1 MAPSASTKVEKG
13 ISRTALNQQSTDEPR
28 SGYRYYESDKVL
40 GELFRAIDE
49 DLFFQ
54 DLEDD
59 VSSLFSL
66 DATNNVL
73 TEILSWDRPHVNRRH
88 QELHMTHAREIRDY
102 YEGLLLSFMSLY
114 AIRRTEVL
122 TEKEVF
128 LGTIMGRSSSTSKSQ
143 REWSDE
149 MKTRFNRELRDI
161 KLWMQD
167 RILEDEDDI
176 VNMAAA
182 CLHVAVKEKS
192 EIAKQ
197 NDLKSFGWF
206 AAGMCVPDLVRGE
219 EGSVFSI

>member
-1 MAPSASTKVEKG
+1 MAPSASTKVSKG
-13 ISRTALNQQSTDEPR
+13 ITRSDLAEQSTDEPR

-49 DLFFQ
+49 DIFFQ

-59 VSSLFSL
+59 ASSLFSL

-73 TEILSWDRPHVNRRH
+73 TDILAWVKSRISRSH
-88 QELHMTHAREIRDY
+88 QELHMVHAREIRNY

-122 TEKEVF
+122 TEKEAF
-128 LGTIMGRSSSTSKSQ
+128 LGTIMGRSGSTSKSQ
-143 REWSDE
+143 RQWSDE

-161 KLWMQD
+161 KLWMQE
-167 RILEDEDDI
+167 RILEDEEDI

-182 CLHVAVKEKS
+182 CLYVAVKEKS
-192 EIAKQ
+192 EAAVQ

-206 AAGMCVPDLVRGE
+206 AAGMCVPDLVLRE
-219 EGSVFSI
+219 EGSVFSA